1 MTLLKKK
8 KKEWKNRFEQ
18 LKIWWISFINVK
30 KYKCTTGFLTKK
42 YLSKDQLNSI
52 RSIKF
57 FSFCKYIQAKCNDTA
72 LQYMFSKP
80 RIYM

>member
-1 MTLLKKK
+1 MSDPAKKK

-30 KYKCTTGFLTKK
+30 KYKCTTGFLSKK

-52 RSIKF
+52 
-57 FSFCKYIQAKCNDTA
+57 N
-72 LQYMFSKP
+72 
-80 RIYM
+80 